1 MYIKKILAGI
11 WYEIYNNNNIN
22 TLKETTSIEYLN
34 LDSNKI
40 NIRFSID
47 DVKNFKL
54 QSQHYFKLI
63 FLDQYGIQHINKI
76 NEFLGKGK
84 DILIFIA
91 SGHCEE
97 VFRGGWFLAIF

>member
-1 MYIKKILAGI
+1 
-11 WYEIYNNNNIN
+11 
-22 TLKETTSIEYLN
+22 
-34 LDSNKI
+34 
-40 NIRFSID
+40 
-47 DVKNFKL
+47 VKNFKL

-91 SGHCEE
+91 SGHWRRFLEE
-97 VFRGGWFLAIF
+97 DGFWQFSKEFEISKDDFKDKSSYETQREIIQADLSLCI